1 MKSEDEMTEDSE
13 NAGET
18 PRGTGGVK
26 VPSDGVERRVRVRKG
41 CGANG
46 ADMGDALRK
55 TGGTGEG
62 GPGLGLAFSAS
73 SGTMIFGRRADP
85 SEVIM
90 TAGEEGGA
98 GNIPSDESKRVEGV
112 KRTPYGRDVADEEAG
127 ACS

>member
-1 MKSEDEMTEDSE
+1 MKSEESE

-18 PRGTGGVK
+18 PRGLGRVK
-26 VPSDGVERRVRVRKG
+26 VPSDGVERRERERKG

-46 ADMGDALRK
+46 ADMGDALRQ

-73 SGTMIFGRRADP
+73 GTMIFGCDADP

-90 TAGEEGGA
+90 TAGEEGGV
-98 GNIPSDESKRVEGV
+98 GNMPSDESKRVEGV
-112 KRTPYGRDVADEEAG
+112 KRTPYGRGGVASQGIA
-127 ACS
+127 

>member
-26 VPSDGVERRVRVRKG
+26 VPSDGVERRERERKG

-46 ADMGDALRK
+46 ADMGDALRQ
-55 TGGTGEG
+55 TGGTGEE
-62 GPGLGLAFSAS
+62 GPGLGFTFSAS
-73 SGTMIFGRRADP
+73 GTTILGRDP
-85 SEVIM
+85 SGVIM

-98 GNIPSDESKRVEGV
+98 GNVPSNESKRVEGV
-112 KRTPYGRDVADEEAG
+112 KRTPYGRDVADAEAG
-127 ACS
+127 GCS

>member
-18 PRGTGGVK
+18 PRGIGGVK
-26 VPSDGVERRVRVRKG
+26 MPSDGVERRERERKG

-46 ADMGDALRK
+46 ADMGDALRQ

-62 GPGLGLAFSAS
+62 GPGLGLAFSE
-73 SGTMIFGRRADP
+73 SGTMIFGREADP

-90 TAGEEGGA
+90 TAGEEGA
-98 GNIPSDESKRVEGV
+98 VGNTSSGESKCVGV
-112 KRTPYGRDVADEEAG
+112 MLTPYSRDVMDAEAG
-127 ACS
+127 AGS

>member
-26 VPSDGVERRVRVRKG
+26 VPSDGVERRERERKG
-41 CGANG
+41 CGASG
-46 ADMGDALRK
+46 ADMGDTLRQ

-73 SGTMIFGRRADP
+73 GTMISGSGAEP

-98 GNIPSDESKRVEGV
+98 RNMPSDESKRVEGV
-112 KRTPYGRDVADEEAG
+112 KRTPYRRDEEAG
-127 ACS
+127 ASS

>member
-1 MKSEDEMTEDSE
+1 MKSEDDMTEDSE

-26 VPSDGVERRVRVRKG
+26 VPSDGVERRERERKG

-46 ADMGDALRK
+46 ADMGDALRQ
-55 TGGTGEG
+55 TGLTGEG

-73 SGTMIFGRRADP
+73 GTMISGRGADP

-90 TAGEEGGA
+90 TPGEGGA
-98 GNIPSDESKRVEGV
+98 GKMPSDESKRVEGV
-112 KRTPYGRDVADEEAG
+112 KRTPYRRDA
-127 ACS
+127 

>member
-26 VPSDGVERRVRVRKG
+26 VPSDGVERRERERKG

-46 ADMGDALRK
+46 ADMGDALRQ
-55 TGGTGEG
+55 TGGTGEE

-73 SGTMIFGRRADP
+73 GTIIFGRGDP

-98 GNIPSDESKRVEGV
+98 GNMPSNESKRVKGV
-112 KRTPYGRDVADEEAG
+112 KRTPYGRDIADAEAG

>member
-18 PRGTGGVK
+18 PRGIGRVK
-26 VPSDGVERRVRVRKG
+26 VPSDGVERRERERKG

-46 ADMGDALRK
+46 ADMGDALRQ

-62 GPGLGLAFSAS
+62 GPGLGLSFSA
-73 SGTMIFGRRADP
+73 SGTMIFGRGADP

-90 TAGEEGGA
+90 TAGEGGL
-98 GNIPSDESKRVEGV
+98 GNMPSGKSNRVEGSV
-112 KRTPYGRDVADEEAG
+112 MGKEGG
-127 ACS
+127 KF